1 MSKGDT
7 MINGRMP
14 RSKTCMLFFP
24 FSLIFCPTANSS
36 LYHAPKKLS
45 HEGVDHNSVVVGRVI
60 DISIL
65 KERNDHTGGP
75 FSRKSILYD
84 SIENSFYVRCKELNP
99 PL

>member
-1 MSKGDT
+1 MFKGDT

-14 RSKTCMLFFP
+14 RSKTRIPFFP
-24 FSLIFCPTANSS
+24 FPLIFFPTTDSS
-36 LYHAPKKLS
+36 LYHAPKNLS
-45 HEGVDHNSVVVGRVI
+45 HEGVDHNSTVVGRVI

-75 FSRKSILYD
+75 FSWKTVSND
-84 SIENSFYVRCKELNP
+84 PIENSFYVRCKELNP